1 MLNPEVALCLE
12 RSFHG
17 SNLVASEDLTAK
29 KIISCHSAIIQ
40 QEYMEMFYGGGT
52 EHYAKY

>member
-1 MLNPEVALCLE
+1 MLNPEVALRLE

-17 SNLVASEDLTAK
+17 SNLVASKDLTAK